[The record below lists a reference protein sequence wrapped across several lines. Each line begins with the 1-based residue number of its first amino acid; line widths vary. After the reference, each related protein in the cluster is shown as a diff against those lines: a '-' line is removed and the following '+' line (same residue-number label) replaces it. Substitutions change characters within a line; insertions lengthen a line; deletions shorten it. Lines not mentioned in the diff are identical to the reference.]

1 LVENWP
7 EHSEELSRK
16 SIEVIEKW
24 SKLYDRGVITKRE
37 FYIMISAIYDA
48 TSGLITDEMSHLISE
63 IHKDLR
69 AK

>member
-1 LVENWP
+1 MVENWP